1 MRKSGRGPGS
11 VQTPRQQSQPEAP
24 VSTWVKYPTLPRGKR
39 CLHDPTRA
47 SLPLRTSRWL
57 PIWPASLWREEGG
70 VQDGAAAD
78 RHLTLRS
85 LLHSN
90 GPQWRLDRLRLN
102 PDVLSLPA
110 LQKYTPLVDGVARDF
125 SQTLKARVLQNARG
139 SLTLDIAPSVFRY
152 TIEGVGWGGGLPGAQ
167 EPLLPQPA
175 P

>member
-1 MRKSGRGPGS
+1 MGCRTGPLL
-11 VQTPRQQSQPEAP
+11 TD
-24 VSTWVKYPTLPRGKR
+24 T
-39 CLHDPTRA
+39 
-47 SLPLRTSRWL
+47 
-57 PIWPASLWREEGG
+57 
-70 VQDGAAAD
+70 
-78 RHLTLRS
+78 LTLRS

-152 TIEGVGWGGGLPGAQ
+152 TIEGVGWGDGCTSGSGGSWP
-167 EPLLPQPA
+167 
-175 P
+175 

>member
-1 MRKSGRGPGS
+1 MGCRTGPLL
-11 VQTPRQQSQPEAP
+11 TD
-24 VSTWVKYPTLPRGKR
+24 T
-39 CLHDPTRA
+39 
-47 SLPLRTSRWL
+47 
-57 PIWPASLWREEGG
+57 
-70 VQDGAAAD
+70 
-78 RHLTLRS
+78 LTLGS
-85 LLHSN
+85 LLYSN

-152 TIEGVGWGGGLPGAQ
+152 TIEGVGWGGGCTSGRGGSWPCGPGC
-167 EPLLPQPA
+167 PGLRNLLPQPA